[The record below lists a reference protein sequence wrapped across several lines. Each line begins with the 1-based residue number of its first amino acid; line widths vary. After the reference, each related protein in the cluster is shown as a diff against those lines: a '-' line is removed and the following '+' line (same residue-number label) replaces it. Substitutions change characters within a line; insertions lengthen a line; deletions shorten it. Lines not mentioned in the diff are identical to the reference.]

1 MVLFCKNSAG
11 AAYSLL
17 RTGLGQ
23 YSPMLLPMSLTHQFS
38 RHSHTSLSHVTL
50 TRHSPTSLSHVT
62 LLRHSLVT
70 PPHHSHMSLS
80 HVTLPRHSHMS
91 LSHITLT
98 QPSTGQ
104 YQDLDLRLKRRFGLA
119 ANEMFSF

>member
-50 TRHSPTSLSHVT
+50 TRHSHTSLSYVTLLSLPHITLTCHSHTSLSHVT
-62 LLRHSLVT
+62 LTCHS
-70 PPHHSHMSLS
+70 P
-80 HVTLPRHSHMS
+80 MS